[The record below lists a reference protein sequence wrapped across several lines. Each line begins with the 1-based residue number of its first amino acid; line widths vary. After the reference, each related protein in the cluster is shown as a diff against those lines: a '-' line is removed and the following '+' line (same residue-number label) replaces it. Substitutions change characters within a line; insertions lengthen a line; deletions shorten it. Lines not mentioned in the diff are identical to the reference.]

1 VRDEG
6 RGVRVDSKQERMAG
20 RPAQRDGRRDALTRE
35 ELGEIQR
42 KLQLLSPY
50 SVEAHYREQWQK
62 CEIRPGVLPTPRM
75 MQQLVAL
82 WRTLWKWR
90 RK

>member
-1 VRDEG
+1 
-6 RGVRVDSKQERMAG
+6 VDSKGERMRR
-20 RPAQRDGRRDALTRE
+20 RPEVGQNVLTRE
-35 ELGEIQR
+35 ELDELQR

-50 SVEAHYREQWQK
+50 TVEAHYREQWQK